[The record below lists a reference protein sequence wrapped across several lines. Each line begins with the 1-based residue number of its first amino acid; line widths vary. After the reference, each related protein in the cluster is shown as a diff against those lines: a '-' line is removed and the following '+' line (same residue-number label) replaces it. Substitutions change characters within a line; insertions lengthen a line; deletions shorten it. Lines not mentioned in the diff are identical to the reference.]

1 MNEKLKSAMALL
13 KVAETDMARLFNVPR
28 QDMVKWLSGTEPGQE
43 YASVIDDLAEAAEII
58 TGAVLEYSPLIL
70 QRKIH
75 KGKNFFEAVRDG
87 VKAQDAARLIVRVS
101 KTGLEQRERLNSR
114 LTNRTADN
122 SITIRDV
129 IL

>member
-1 MNEKLKSAMALL
+1 LSENLKNAMILL
-13 KVAETDMARLFNVPR
+13 GAAATDMARLFDVPR
-28 QDMVKWLSGTEPGQE
+28 QDMVKWLSGSEPGQE
-43 YASVIDDLAEAAEII
+43 YTSIIDDLAEAAEII
-58 TGAVLEYSPLIL
+58 TGSGLKYSPLIL

-101 KTGLEQRERLNSR
+101 QTGQEQRERLKSR
-114 LTNRTADN
+114 LADRTADC
-122 SITIRDV
+122 SVKVSDV